1 MILFITGCA
10 GGLGKKLA
18 EEAFAAGHSILIAD
32 INEKELKKFAIPW
45 KNEKSRVLVSKLDVT
60 SPGDW
65 KKVMDLAIKKWGKID
80 ALLNVAGYLL
90 PGYIYEVP
98 PNHIDRHIDINAKG
112 VMYGTRE
119 AATRM
124 VAAGAGHIVNIAS
137 LAGVAPIS
145 GISLYSTSK
154 FAVRGFSLAIAQELR
169 EKNVY
174 VTVVCPDAIKTPML
188 DLQKDYKQ
196 ASMTFSGGRILT
208 VEEVSKIILDKV
220 LTKRPLEIL
229 IPGSRGILA
238 KIGNAF
244 PATAAIL
251 GPILRKKGLKK
262 QFVYTKD

>member
-18 EEAFAAGHSILIAD
+18 EEAFAAGHSILITD
-32 INEKELKKFAIPW
+32 INEKELKKFSAPW
-45 KNEKSRVLVSKLDVT
+45 KNEKDRVLVSKLDVT
-60 SPGDW
+60 SPSDW
-65 KKVMDLAIKKWGKID
+65 KKVMDLAYKKWGRID

-98 PNHIDRHIDINAKG
+98 ANQIDRHIDINAKG

-119 AATRM
+119 AAVRM

-154 FAVRGFSLAIAQELR
+154 FAVRGFSLAIAQELK
-169 EKNVY
+169 EKNVHI
-174 VTVVCPDAIKTPML
+174 TVVCPDAIKTPML
-188 DLQKDYKQ
+188 DLQKDYEQ
-196 ASMTFSGGRILT
+196 ASMTFSGNKVLT
-208 VEEVSKIILDKV
+208 VEEVSKIILGKV
-220 LTKRPLEIL
+220 LTKKPLEVL

-238 KIGNAF
+238 KIGNLF
-244 PATAAIL
+244 PAMTGSL
-251 GPILRKKGLKK
+251 GPMLRKKGLKK
-262 QFVYTKD
+262 QAVYTKG

>member
-1 MILFITGCA
+1 M
-10 GGLGKKLA
+10 
-18 EEAFAAGHSILIAD
+18 
-32 INEKELKKFAIPW
+32 
-45 KNEKSRVLVSKLDVT
+45 LVSKLDVT

-80 ALLNVAGYLL
+80 VLLNVAGYLL

-98 PNHIDRHIDINAKG
+98 PNHIDRHVDINTKG
-112 VMYGTRE
+112 VLYGTRE
-119 AATRM
+119 AAIRM
-124 VAAGAGHIVNIAS
+124 VAAGAGHIINIAS

-169 EKNVY
+169 EKNVF

-208 VEEVSKIILDKV
+208 VEEVSKIVLGKV
-220 LTKRPLEIL
+220 LAKRPLEIL
-229 IPGSRGILA
+229 IPSHRGILA
-238 KIGNAF
+238 KIGNVF
-244 PATAAIL
+244 PTIAAIL
-251 GPILRKKGLKK
+251 GPILRKKGLEK